1 MFNCQS
7 GPLPIIERLRS
18 TMVWDST
25 CALRGLAARDRMTG
39 KLLRET
45 RRSAE
50 SFHQFCS
57 RFGRQQSQD
66 VVCPG
71 RFLVRFVEPF
81 TDQKPA
87 AVGEDVAVVKVL
99 VIPAGDCQSHADR
112 DHVLKM

>member
-1 MFNCQS
+1 
-7 GPLPIIERLRS
+7 
-18 TMVWDST
+18 
-25 CALRGLAARDRMTG
+25 MTG

-81 TDQKPA
+81 TDFEPEVGETRRAVLCDAMTSGGLLIAVGPENAHALEDALA
-87 AVGEDVAVVKVL
+87 AVAPESARIGELTGGEPGRISVH
-99 VIPAGDCQSHADR
+99 Q
-112 DHVLKM
+112 